1 MKTAIKE
8 QAKPKRLTD
17 KQMRELLLSL
27 KKEADKMPEEEDS
40 FGVEMETYFEHL
52 INAVYHAYQDILIKK
67 HGKEKIGN
75 LTIYT
80 KKIHLNIL
88 FAYCLAGLRSDIPN
102 FTELFSFRKLIN
114 TIAHELAHCLMA
126 NYKLKFGQKH
136 DQRHQELTQ
145 DVEAF
150 FQEIASREYTQKEI
164 DAMIYLTKQEAKTWQ
179 ERMKKAQLFLEL
191 AERESKE
198 AEKLR
203 IKETAHWLSQQF
215 KQYHE

>member
-40 FGVEMETYFEHL
+40 FGVEV
-52 INAVYHAYQDILIKK
+52 I
-67 HGKEKIGN
+67 
-75 LTIYT
+75 
-80 KKIHLNIL
+80 
-88 FAYCLAGLRSDIPN
+88 CSAGLRSDIPN

-150 FQEIASREYTQKEI
+150 
-164 DAMIYLTKQEAKTWQ
+164 L
-179 ERMKKAQLFLEL
+179 
-191 AERESKE
+191 
-198 AEKLR
+198 
-203 IKETAHWLSQQF
+203 
-215 KQYHE
+215 